1 MHVTMTI
8 NVSRLT
14 HFRYENT
21 VVGQFFGHAHTSFY
35 EVFYD
40 DVNFTRP
47 ISVMH
52 IPGSITTYTS
62 NNPGY
67 RIYEMDGN
75 YTGSSWVCSSW
86 CHLII
91 KMIRKVQVGKDQE
104 KAQSERY
111 SHSKNRGGKKPN

>member
-1 MHVTMTI
+1 MFGQMTNLMSMYYWERICCLLFINITMRYKSQSTPVLI
-8 NVSRLT
+8 
-14 HFRYENT
+14 HFRYEDT

-75 YTGSSWVCSSW
+75 YAGSSWVCSGKW
-86 CHLII
+86 LR
-91 KMIRKVQVGKDQE
+91 KMM
-104 KAQSERY
+104 
-111 SHSKNRGGKKPN
+111 

>member
-1 MHVTMTI
+1 MLDCNLCQICYPLETKLLLLCQSICMRPSSI
-8 NVSRLT
+8 

-47 ISVMH
+47 VSVMH

-67 RIYEMDGN
+67 RIYEVDGN
-75 YTGSSWVCSSW
+75 YTGSSWVC
-86 CHLII
+86 
-91 KMIRKVQVGKDQE
+91 
-104 KAQSERY
+104 
-111 SHSKNRGGKKPN
+111 RGLR